1 MGPAMSDGRF
11 GGQFRVSNPTAYRQ
25 AMEGFTRE
33 AAEMIAGVLSEADFK
48 SDFPHLFGHPDD
60 LGEAVG
66 IRNQCGLWLRKAQLH
81 THAVLLANQS
91 NNLHSMAVQSR
102 VLLECAAPVL
112 SMANAA
118 AKGSARE
125 IKRIMNAFEYET
137 ITALRAM
144 ARDSLDPDTL
154 QALVV
159 DARKSVGDLRTRPPK
174 RVTIADRLES
184 ITTGYEWYEFLSER
198 FHHSDADT
206 LMGWSRAGG
215 VRRPEGDTD
224 EFSFGFFLDYLAGL
238 LFLMIGGYG
247 LLLNGTKRDGVFDDA
262 IARLKR
268 KRMAAREFMKNTSGD
283 GL

>member
-1 MGPAMSDGRF
+1 MSDGRN
-11 GGQFRVSNPTAYRQ
+11 GGQYPVSNPTAYRQ
-25 AMEGFTRE
+25 SMEGFTRE

-125 IKRIMNAFEYET
+125 VKRIMNAVEYET
-137 ITALRAM
+137 ITAMRAV

-159 DARKSVGDLRTRPPK
+159 DARKSVGDLGTRPPK

-184 ITTGYEWYEFLSER
+184 ITTGYEWYDFLSER
-198 FHHSDADT
+198 FYHSDADT

-215 VRRPEGDTD
+215 VRQPEGNAD

-238 LFLMIGGYG
+238 LFLMIDGYG
-247 LLLNGTKRDGVFDDA
+247 LLLIAANRDQVFDDA
-262 IARLKR
+262 LARLQR
-268 KRMAAREFMKNTSGD
+268 KRMAAREFMENTSGD
-283 GL
+283 SP